1 MVNVEGWIDADAAM
15 LGRDQQRVLNPRALV
30 NGKWQILEIDE
41 FLTME
46 NRVRKPVGAGRRP

>member
-1 MVNVEGWIDADAAM
+1 MEGWIDADAAM